1 MWIQQKHKD
10 VLEIV
15 ISINISVY
23 TLKPALTILILK
35 CQYLTLVTN
44 TVSEKSNSLDVIPF
58 CVDNVSTVLYQLCVE
73 YLVLSRIT
81 MWTTKWIFLLDIKV
95 K

>member
-15 ISINISVY
+15 ISINIPGY

-44 TVSEKSNSLDVIPF
+44 TVSEKSN
-58 CVDNVSTVLYQLCVE
+58 
-73 YLVLSRIT
+73 
-81 MWTTKWIFLLDIKV
+81 
-95 K
+95 